1 MLLDEGEQS
10 ETRNLAEG
18 GTKMASG
25 KSGSS
30 WMDSLSSFFLPIATP
45 YRHWPA
51 MHQADAFLE
60 RQQRMER
67 QNMIIIDLL
76 QQIRDRL

>member
-1 MLLDEGEQS
+1 MMS
-10 ETRNLAEG
+10 
-18 GTKMASG
+18 SG

-30 WMDSLSSFFLPIATP
+30 WMNSLSSFFLPIATP
-45 YRHWPA
+45 YRNWPA
-51 MHQADAFLE
+51 MHQAVAFLE

-76 QQIRDRL
+76 RQIRDRL